1 MLWQGVREPPAFT
14 APFADALHPAV
25 AIRYPITIIPSDI
38 LRVNLGRLPFV
49 HTPPEG
55 YLPLENPSNP
65 SSSWLTR
72 FEHGVSVVE
81 VIHGRTAALPPSV
94 IDMAFAAETA
104 SAEANQLPLAH
115 FSHSPT
121 MLYTATPFKETA
133 VAGGVEKPT
142 PGTPA
147 LCFLWH
153 VC

>member
-1 MLWQGVREPPAFT
+1 MQPTAFQG
-14 APFADALHPAV
+14 PFADALYPAI
-25 AIRYPITIIPSDI
+25 AIRQNGMPASGDVV
-38 LRVNLGRLPFV
+38 RVNLGRQPFALPV
-49 HTPPEG
+49 PDG
-55 YLPLENPSNP
+55 YLPLENPANP

-147 LCFLWH
+147 LCVLWH